1 MTYFKYIIFTIF
13 LYSCDFQ
20 SKEYNLTKNY
30 YISDYGLEYNLYDYN
45 SSESNEKD
53 LSLQIDYLI
62 EPDNNNI
69 EYNCFD
75 ELDNDNDNY
84 FDCQDYDCCEHSIC
98 IEQNS
103 GCK

>member
-1 MTYFKYIIFTIF
+1 MIYFKCIIFTIF

-20 SKEYNLTKNY
+20 GKEYNLTKNY
-30 YISDYGLEYNLYDYN
+30 YISDYALEYNVQDYN
-45 SSESNEKD
+45 LSSLNEKD
-53 LSLQIDYLI
+53 VSLKDDYSI
-62 EPDNNNI
+62 QVNDKNI
-69 EYNCFD
+69 EHNCFD
-75 ELDNDNDNY
+75 DLDNDNDNF